1 MKLLNVLIFILA
13 FTIELRV
20 RASDVVPAEKIIE
33 TPDSCVQESG
43 YCIIKNLNKRYSY
56 NNEDFTIS
64 FSPESILVRQ
74 KTREFSFVR
83 GDIFVKSD
91 SKISF
96 EIPYGTIEIDP
107 GSQVLLFKQSD
118 KVVVQTIFGKVFLKP
133 LGYKKS
139 ILVMAGHENF
149 ISQVGEGLKAQTGIP
164 KPIMIEPLLKAWSY
178 HADVKKEKF
187 LEDVDTFKSIHEK
200 AVQELSILN
209 EQIASREIASAK
221 AEKAAR
227 EESARKAREQR
238 QKRQNT
244 YYQRLLSE

>member
-1 MKLLNVLIFILA
+1 
-13 FTIELRV
+13 
-20 RASDVVPAEKIIE
+20 
-33 TPDSCVQESG
+33 
-43 YCIIKNLNKRYSY
+43 
-56 NNEDFTIS
+56 
-64 FSPESILVRQ
+64 
-74 KTREFSFVR
+74 
-83 GDIFVKSD
+83 
-91 SKISF
+91 
-96 EIPYGTIEIDP
+96 
-107 GSQVLLFKQSD
+107 VLLFKQAD

-133 LGYKKS
+133 LGDKKT

-149 ISQVGEGLKAQTGIP
+149 ISQVGESLKAQTGIP

-209 EQIASREIASAK
+209 EQIASREIASVK

-227 EESARKAREQR
+227 EERARKAKELS

>member
-1 MKLLNVLIFILA
+1 MKILNVLVFIMA

-20 RASDVVPAEKIIE
+20 RASESVTSEKIIE

-43 YCIIKNLNKRYSY
+43 YCIIKNLGKKYSY
-56 NNEDFTIS
+56 HNQDFVIS

-74 KTREFSFVR
+74 KTREFSFVK
-83 GDIFVKSD
+83 GEIFVKTET
-91 SKISF
+91 KLTL
-96 EIPYGTIEIDP
+96 EIPYGSIEIEKD
-107 GSQVLLFKQSD
+107 SQVLLNKLSD
-118 KVVVQTIFGKVFLKP
+118 KIVVQTIFGKVFLRP
-133 LGYKKS
+133 LGEKKP
-139 ILVMAGHENF
+139 ILVMAGHENY
-149 ISQVGEGLKAQTGIP
+149 ISQVGENLKAQTGIP

-187 LEDVDTFKSIHEK
+187 LEDVETFKSIHEK

-227 EESARKAREQR
+227 EERARQAKER
-238 QKRQNT
+238 QEKMQNT